1 MTEYLTNDT
10 DLKKIADAIRT
21 KGGTSAPLV
30 FPNGFASAISAI
42 KTTPVLQSKTVTPS
56 KDSQTIIADSP
67 YDGLS
72 QVVVNGD
79 SNLISN
85 NIKKGTTIF
94 GVSGIYTGTT
104 GENTIYCQAASY
116 DSNYGVLL
124 EFSYVPADPKQRIIN
139 LNFGSGI
146 RARYNNSNFAYFYS
160 LKYNQLWAYGIY
172 YESATYSVLLTTAP
186 RFVTSLDGNTT
197 LVLPNQ
203 SFDNT
208 GSLSALTDWTFD
220 PSQIFLTY

>member
-1 MTEYLTNDT
+1 MADYLTNET
-10 DLKKIADAIRT
+10 DLKVVADAIRA
-21 KGGTSAPLV
+21 KGATSAPLV

-104 GENTIYCQAASY
+104 GETTIYCQAASY

-124 EFSYVPADPKQRIIN
+124 EFSYVPADPEQRIIN

-146 RARYNNSNFAYFYS
+146 RARYNIANFGRMGF
-160 LKYNQLWAYGIY
+160 
-172 YESATYSVLLTTAP
+172 TMRVLLILHFCRLP
-186 RFVTSLDGNTT
+186 LDSLLLWMATRRWCCRIK
-197 LVLPNQ
+197 
-203 SFDNT
+203 
-208 GSLSALTDWTFD
+208 ALTI
-220 PSQIFLTY
+220 QAVYLH